1 MPTFECPTC
10 GKVTSVNRADEAPF
24 RPFCSSRCKMVDLGR
39 WLDGTYRVSEP
50 ASPEDIERAS
60 KPAKSEEAEP

>member
-1 MPTFECPTC
+1 MPVLECPTC
-10 GKVTSVNRADEAPF
+10 GKSVSVARIADAPF

-50 ASPEDIERAS
+50 LTPEEVDRLPESDELDR
-60 KPAKSEEAEP
+60 